1 MPRAR
6 SPGAPHHDS
15 PLQALLAALVG
26 EGTVGQVQ
34 SAQIEPPAVPE
45 HLDGHILPRPAQE
58 KNRIAL
64 EIDAV
69 PVDAVEFVAG
79 QQAGFLNVLRPR
91 QITAD
96 HRRGRTPRH
105 GKEHQQDH
113 QPRHKIQKCSG
124 HQNDEFFPRR
134 LTAEGPGI
142 VRGLL
147 LTLHGAEPSDGQ
159 GPERVG
165 RLPPL
170 SWRAA

>member
-1 MPRAR
+1 MRLTAPRIR
-6 SPGAPHHDS
+6 SPRPEPYRSHVVDGLVPGVAQGAQGPGLPELPHHDS

-79 QQAGFLNVLRPR
+79 QQAGLPNVLRPR
-91 QITAD
+91 
-96 HRRGRTPRH
+96 R
-105 GKEHQQDH
+105 
-113 QPRHKIQKCSG
+113 
-124 HQNDEFFPRR
+124 
-134 LTAEGPGI
+134 
-142 VRGLL
+142 
-147 LTLHGAEPSDGQ
+147 
-159 GPERVG
+159 
-165 RLPPL
+165 
-170 SWRAA
+170 